1 MLKEYVSE
9 YVKEAPPYS
18 FGVGEKHPPLNPGVT
33 EIIKLNKNE
42 NPFGV
47 SPRAQEEM
55 KRQICI
61 SNRYAD
67 PEVFP
72 MREKIAGLHNLSVDN
87 VLLTPGATS
96 GLGFLGEVF
105 IQPGDEIIVTSP
117 SYPNYYNVAKKAQ
130 GTIID
135 VPMPSTFVPDFDEIA
150 AAITPKTKMVFLCN
164 PNNPTGTICDANALF
179 NFIKTAPPHI
189 IIVVDEAYF
198 EFIADPDYPSAISLI
213 DDNTNLIVVKTFS
226 KIYGLAGARVG
237 YLLSN
242 PEIITYLSRTATGY
256 FCSRVG
262 MMGAKAAIDDTEF
275 VNMTISENKK
285 CRDYLTNEMEALGF
299 DVWPSHTN
307 FIFFKPT
314 IKSKEL
320 ADKMYSYGIQIR
332 GDFTPYARISI
343 GTMEQCKMA
352 VNAMKEILK

>member
-9 YVKEAPPYS
+9 FVKEAPPYN

-47 SPRAQEEM
+47 SPLAQSEM
-55 KRQICI
+55 RRQIEL
-61 SNRYAD
+61 SNRYSD
-67 PEVFP
+67 PEVP
-72 MREKIAGLHNLSVDN
+72 AMRERIARLHNLTSDN

-105 IQPGDEIIVTSP
+105 IRPGDEIIVTSP
-117 SYPNYYNVAKKAQ
+117 SYPNYYNVTKKAQ
-130 GTIID
+130 GVIVD
-135 VPMPSTFVPDFDEIA
+135 VPMPSTFIPDFNEIM

-164 PNNPTGTICDANALF
+164 PNNPTGTICDADALF
-179 NFIKTAPPHI
+179 HFIRNAPSHI

-198 EFIADPDYPSAISLI
+198 EFIADPAYPSTISLI

-242 PEIITYLSRTATGY
+242 PEIISYLSRTATGY

-262 MMGAKAAIDDTEF
+262 MMGAMAAMDDTEF

-285 CRDYLTNEMEALGF
+285 CRDYLIEEMKALGF
-299 DVWPSHTN
+299 DVWPSYTN

-320 ADKMYSYGIQIR
+320 ADKLYSYGIQIR

-343 GTMEQCKMA
+343 GTMEQCKIA
-352 VNAMKEILK
+352 VQAMKDILK